1 MTKPFDR
8 LLQYARL
15 VILAQT
21 GLIAL
26 IAVIAYVRVGGIGLK
41 SAIAGGVA
49 ALLSTLITL
58 RRARV
63 AGAMVETSP
72 NTTMAVLYWGFFQ
85 KVAVV
90 SLVIL
95 AGWKLFDLD
104 PLYIFVSL
112 GVAQLAYLAPLI
124 RA

>member
-1 MTKPFDR
+1 
-8 LLQYARL
+8 
-15 VILAQT
+15 
-21 GLIAL
+21 LIAL